1 MKDTF
6 RQVIVIVG
14 TLAVIAVNGLA
25 SSVGINGK
33 LTGQISDQF
42 HVLFVPAGLTFA
54 IWGLIYLALLAFTV
68 YQALPSQRENPRLRR
83 IGLLYVLT
91 CAANIAWLFLW
102 HYGYFEWTLV
112 AMGVLLLTLI
122 VLYLILGTGR
132 RRASKAQSWLV
143 RVPFSLYLG
152 WITVATIANVT
163 AVLETVK
170 WNQWGLSDVA
180 WAVIMLIVAAI
191 ITTIVSL
198 RRGDVAYV
206 LVVAWA
212 FAGIALKQNATIVVA
227 AVASAMA
234 LVVLLTLLVGAPL
247 ARERMRSQAPA
258 PAADMEVRDRW

>member
-6 RQVIVIVG
+6 RQVIAILG
-14 TLAVIAVNGLA
+14 TLAVIAVNGVA
-25 SSVGINGK
+25 SSVGINHK
-33 LTGQISDQF
+33 LTGEISDQF

-83 IGLLYVLT
+83 IGLLYVLS
-91 CAANIAWLFLW
+91 CVANIAWLFLW
-102 HYGYFEWTLV
+102 HYGYFVWTLV
-112 AMGVLLLTLI
+112 AMGVLLVALI

-132 RRASKAQSWLV
+132 RPASAAQTWLA

-152 WITVATIANVT
+152 WITVATIANATV
-163 AVLETVK
+163 VLDSVK

-198 RRGDVAYV
+198 TRGDVAYV
-206 LVVAWA
+206 LVIAWA
-212 FAGIALKQNATIVVA
+212 FAGIALKQSATIAVA

-234 LVVLLTLLVGAPL
+234 LIVLLTLLVGAPL
-247 ARERMRSQAPA
+247 ARERMRGYVPS
-258 PAADMEVRDRW
+258 AADMEVRDRW